1 MFSSTECSI
10 YLCLHVLMLGA
21 RLDHSLRQ
29 REQTCN
35 VSERNN
41 LLLCTLRAGGVT
53 PLAIAN
59 FPASEIEQNTSEL
72 LREAPAV
79 VASSNIILAKW
90 VCLREKLILYKGEA
104 GSDGELLCAV
114 LATFCGF
121 GDGDNAELREE
132 KEKCVCAKKSTSF
145 LIK

>member
-1 MFSSTECSI
+1 MFSSTESALSI

-72 LREAPAV
+72 LREARAV

-104 GSDGELLCAV
+104 SAVSANYSARCAGD
-114 LATFCGF
+114 FCGF
-121 GDGDNAELREE
+121 GDGDNAE
-132 KEKCVCAKKSTSF
+132 S
-145 LIK
+145 